1 MKNPKTVVD
10 ISTNTFIKVVIFL
23 LVLAFLYMVREAIV
37 LIFIALVMGSALDPF
52 VDWMQ
57 KHKIP
62 RGVGLIF
69 LYIILFAI
77 LSSSVILII
86 PPITTELK
94 LIANDFPHYYSK
106 VVEGFNYLTTNRSQ
120 IDVADQMQGS
130 IGALT
135 SNLSQTASG
144 IFSTVIDIFGGLFSF
159 VLVLVITFYFTVE
172 EDAIKRFVKSVSPVD
187 NQPYLMNL
195 INRIQTRL
203 GYWLRGQ
210 LILCLVIFSLTFIGL
225 TSLGV
230 DYALVL
236 AMIAGL
242 TEVIPYLGPIIGAT
256 PAVFL
261 ALAQSPL
268 KALIVVLMFVII
280 QQIEAHIIVPKVMS
294 KSVGINPLIV
304 IIVMLVGGKLGG
316 IPGII
321 LAVPVA
327 SGLSVFL
334 EDVFSHREGT
344 PLIEE
349 TEKKDASG

>member
-1 MKNPKTVVD
+1 MKSPNTVVD
-10 ISTNTFIKVVIFL
+10 ISTATFIKVVLFVL
-23 LVLAFLYMVREAIV
+23 LLAFLYMVREAIV
-37 LIFIALVMGSALDPF
+37 LIFIALVLASALDPF

-62 RGVGLIF
+62 RSVGLIS
-69 LYIILFAI
+69 LYIVLFAV
-77 LSSSVILII
+77 LSSSIILII

-120 IDVADQMQGS
+120 IDVAEQVQGS
-130 IGALT
+130 IDAIT
-135 SNLSQTASG
+135 NNLGKTAGG
-144 IFSTVIDIFGGLFSF
+144 IFSTIADIFGGLFSF

-172 EDAIKRFVKSVSPVD
+172 EDAIKRFVKSISPVS
-187 NQPYLMNL
+187 NQPYLLNL

-210 LILCLVIFSLTFIGL
+210 LILCLVIFSMTFIGL

-236 AMIAGL
+236 AMIAGI

-261 ALAQSPL
+261 ALSQSPL
-268 KALIVVLMFVII
+268 KALIVVLMFVLI

-327 SGLSVFL
+327 SGISVFL
-334 EDVFSHREGT
+334 EDIFSKRNET

-349 TEKKDASG
+349 SEQKDA